1 MKVIR
6 KLKLKFIITIMAI
19 ITLILV
25 GIVGTINLI
34 TRQAGARQAESFL
47 SHMANNDGIRRP
59 LPRYFGEK
67 PPEGTMPFM
76 ENELLFD
83 LSNFYT
89 VRLDEDNNIIEWMSD
104 RSNLYTDEEIE
115 EIVASALHEKNRF
128 GNVKHQYFYAKDTS
142 YGKIIVFMDNR
153 IESENAN
160 RLLLLSSIT
169 GIAAWGILLGF
180 SIILVN
186 WMIKPVHETFEKQK
200 QFISD
205 ASHELKTPIS
215 VISTNADVL
224 EREIGNNKWLSYI
237 QIEAIRMNSLVQS
250 LLTLATLETQK
261 KFINYST
268 FNLSKAILSV
278 ALPLES
284 TAFEMGK
291 TYEIQIKDNIMCSGN
306 EERIKQI
313 AVILI
318 NNALKYS
325 DEKGSI
331 KISLSKNQ
339 GKKILEVY
347 NTGQGI
353 PINEQNRIFE
363 RFYRI
368 DKARN
373 SSSKSYGLGLSI
385 AKAIIE
391 DHHGKI
397 NVHSDLGKWVKF
409 QVYL

>member
-1 MKVIR
+1 MIR
-6 KLKLKFIITIMAI
+6 KLKTKFIMTIMVI

-25 GIVGTINLI
+25 GIIGTINLI
-34 TRQAGARQAESFL
+34 TRQANARQAESFL

-59 LPRYFGEK
+59 LPRNFEEK
-67 PPEGTMPFM
+67 PPEEPIPYM
-76 ENELLFD
+76 ENEILFD

-89 VRLDEDNNIIEWMSD
+89 VRLAEDNTIINWLSD
-104 RSNLYTDEEIE
+104 RTNLYTDEEIE
-115 EIVASALHEKNRF
+115 TIVSSALGEGKEF
-128 GNVKHQYFYAKDTS
+128 GSVKHQYFYIKDTS

-169 GIAAWGILLGF
+169 GVAAWGLLLGL

-186 WMIKPVHETFEKQK
+186 WMIKPVNDAFEKQK

-215 VISTNADVL
+215 AISTNADVL
-224 EREIGNNKWLSYI
+224 EREIGNNKWLTYI
-237 QIEAIRMNSLVQS
+237 QAEATRINSLVQN
-250 LLTLATLETQK
+250 LLTLANLEGQK
-261 KFINYST
+261 KSLNHSSFD
-268 FNLSKAILSV
+268 LSKAILSV

-291 TYEIQIKDNIMCSGN
+291 EYQLHIEEHIMYLGN

-325 DEKGSI
+325 NDKGMI
-331 KISLSKNQ
+331 KISLTKNY

-353 PINEQNRIFE
+353 PGTEQKQIFE

-391 DHHGKI
+391 EHHGKI
-397 NVHSDLGKWVKF
+397 TVSSDFGKWVKF